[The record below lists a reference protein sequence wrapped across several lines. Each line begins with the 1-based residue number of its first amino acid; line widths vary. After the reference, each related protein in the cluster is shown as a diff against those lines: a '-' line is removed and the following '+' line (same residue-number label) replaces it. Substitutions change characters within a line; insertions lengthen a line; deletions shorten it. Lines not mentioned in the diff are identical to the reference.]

1 MEPLKTTEEIAEYLR
16 VEIVTVRRLV
26 MRGELPA
33 YRIGGELRF
42 IASEVEEAVKSQRVT
57 SRDVVDAFGKF
68 TQRCREVLNFAD
80 EEAAKLN
87 HHYIGTEHLL
97 LGIVHEGKGVA
108 AIALER
114 SGLDL
119 NNVRE
124 RMMQLLELVPP
135 TEPHTPEGPGAQL
148 KAALQNVLSMA
159 RASQPCVER
168 GLTKR
173 AKKVI
178 ELGVDE
184 ARRQG
189 HHYIGTEHLLLGILR
204 EGEGL
209 AARVLIQG
217 CGLQLDPVRELVVQI
232 LQEPAAT
239 KPLEPEPPV

>member
-1 MEPLKTTEEIAEYLR
+1 MESLLTTEEIAEYLR

-33 YRIGGELRF
+33 YRIGSEFRF
-42 IASEVEEAVKSQRVT
+42 IASEIEDFVKNQRVT
-57 SRDVVDAFGKF
+57 SKDVVDAFGKF
-68 TQRCREVLNFAD
+68 TQRCREVLNFAN
-80 EEAAKLN
+80 EEAAQLN
-87 HHYIGTEHLL
+87 HNYIGTEHLL

-114 SGLDL
+114 AGLDL
-119 NNVRE
+119 NNIRE
-124 RMMQLLELVPP
+124 RMMQLLELVQQ
-135 TEPHTPEGPGAQL
+135 TSPEGPGAQI
-148 KAALQNVLSMA
+148 KAAVQSVLGIS
-159 RASQPCVER
+159 RPFQLFGER
-168 GLTKR
+168 SLTKR

-178 ELGVDE
+178 ELSVDE

-217 CGLQLDPVRELVVQI
+217 CGLQLDSMRELVVQI
-232 LQEPAAT
+232 LKKSAAT
-239 KPLEPEPPV
+239 TPPEPEPPV